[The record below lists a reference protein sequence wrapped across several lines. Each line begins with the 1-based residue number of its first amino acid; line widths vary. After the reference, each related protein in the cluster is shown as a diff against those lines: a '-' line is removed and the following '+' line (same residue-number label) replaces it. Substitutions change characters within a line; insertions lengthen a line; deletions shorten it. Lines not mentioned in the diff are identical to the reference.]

1 MPAGKSGQSRR
12 GRVPDYCMSV
22 YYRYSPIGVM
32 CLVAAKVVEMED
44 PEKTFQQLVFYFI
57 TVLAG
62 LGVHGLI
69 TLPLI
74 YFITTRKNPFSFIY
88 GVLEP
93 MVTALATSSR

>member
-1 MPAGKSGQSRR
+1 
-12 GRVPDYCMSV
+12 MSA